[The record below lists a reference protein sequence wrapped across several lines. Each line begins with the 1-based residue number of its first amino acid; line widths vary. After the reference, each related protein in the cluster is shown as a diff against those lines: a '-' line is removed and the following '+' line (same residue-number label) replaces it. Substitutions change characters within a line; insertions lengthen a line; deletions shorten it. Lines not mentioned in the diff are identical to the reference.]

1 MTRNNSPLLTSSVL
15 LLLGLAT
22 VQSAKAEDEV
32 RDQFNPVR
40 TGVTSLSVAP
50 DARAGGMGD
59 VGAATDPDVH
69 SQYWNPAKFPFTIS
83 RAGIAINYTP
93 WLRKLTTGIALLNAA
108 GYVRL
113 GDYQALS
120 ASLRYFTLGEV
131 EGGENITVRPYE
143 MSFDAAYSRMLSEKF
158 SAAVG
163 LRYIYSDISGHYDD
177 NSTAGSAFAADIA
190 LYYNTYLMMGQ
201 RECQLA
207 WGLNI
212 NNIGSKISYGDDR
225 SYFIPT
231 NLRLGLSYMIPLN
244 EYNRISISAD
254 ANKLLVPSMPLQ
266 GSDETDE
273 DYQERLDREYYN
285 KSSISGIFTSFGDS
299 ERGFKGEMEE
309 IQWSIGAE
317 YTYNDKFSLRAGY
330 HHESNMQGNR
340 KYATVGAG
348 FRMNVM
354 AIDAGYVIAT
364 SASNPLDQT
373 LRVSLT
379 FDMDGIRDLFGKR
392 R

>member
-1 MTRNNSPLLTSSVL
+1 MKYIISFLSLFFSFLVL
-15 LLLGLAT
+15 C
-22 VQSAKAEDEV
+22 AEDEV

-40 TGVTSLSVAP
+40 TAVVSQTIAP

-69 SQYWNPAKFPFTIS
+69 SQYWNPAKYPFTIS
-83 RAGIAINYTP
+83 RAGFAINYTP
-93 WLRKLTTGIALLNAA
+93 WLRKLTTGIALLDAV

-120 ASLRYFTLGEV
+120 GSIRYFTLGEV
-131 EGGENITVRPYE
+131 NASDGMTVKPYE
-143 MSFDAAYSRMLSEKF
+143 FGVDLAYSRMLSENF
-158 SAAVG
+158 SASVG
-163 LRYIYSDISGHYDD
+163 LRYLYSDITGHYDD
-177 NSTAGSAFAADIA
+177 NSTAGSAFAADVA
-190 LYYNTYLMMGQ
+190 MFYNTYVMMGQ
-201 RECQLA
+201 RECQLS

-231 NLRLGLSYMIPLN
+231 NLRLGFNYLIPLN
-244 EYNRISISAD
+244 EYNRISFSAD

-266 GSDETDE
+266 GADELDE
-273 DYQERLDREYYN
+273 DYQQRLDDEYYN
-285 KSSISGIFTSFGDS
+285 QSPISGIFKSFGDS
-299 ERGFKGEMEE
+299 ERGFKGELEE

-317 YTYNDKFSLRAGY
+317 YTYNEKFTLRAGY
-330 HHESNMQGNR
+330 HHESKMQGNR

-348 FRMNVM
+348 FKLNVLSV
-354 AIDAGYVIAT
+354 DAGYVIAT
-364 SASNPLDQT
+364 EPSNPLDQT
-373 LRVSLT
+373 MRVSLS
-379 FDMDGIRDLFGKR
+379 FDMDGIRDLFGR

>member
-1 MTRNNSPLLTSSVL
+1 MKYIISFLSLFFSFLVL
-15 LLLGLAT
+15 C
-22 VQSAKAEDEV
+22 AEDEV

-40 TGVTSLSVAP
+40 TAVVSQTVAP

-69 SQYWNPAKFPFTIS
+69 SQYWNPAKYPFTIS
-83 RAGIAINYTP
+83 RAGFAINYTP
-93 WLRKLTTGIALLNAA
+93 WLRKLTTGIALLDAV

-120 ASLRYFTLGEV
+120 GSIRYFTLGEV
-131 EGGENITVRPYE
+131 NASDGMTVKPYE
-143 MSFDAAYSRMLSEKF
+143 FGVDLAYSRMLSEKF
-158 SAAVG
+158 SASVG
-163 LRYIYSDISGHYDD
+163 LRYLYSDITGHYDD
-177 NSTAGSAFAADIA
+177 NSTAGSAFAADVA
-190 LYYNTYLMMGQ
+190 MFYNTYVMMGQ
-201 RECQLA
+201 RECQLS

-231 NLRLGLSYMIPLN
+231 NLRLGFNYLIPLN
-244 EYNRISISAD
+244 EYNRISFSAD

-266 GSDETDE
+266 GADELDE
-273 DYQERLDREYYN
+273 DYQQRLDDEYYN
-285 KSSISGIFTSFGDS
+285 QSPISGIFKSFGDS
-299 ERGFKGEMEE
+299 ERGFKGELEE

-317 YTYNDKFSLRAGY
+317 YTYNEKFTLRAGY
-330 HHESNMQGNR
+330 HHESKMQGNR
-340 KYATVGAG
+340 KYFNVGAG

-354 AIDAGYVIAT
+354 AIDAAYTIAT
-364 SASNPLDQT
+364 SPSNPLDQT
-373 LRVSLT
+373 LRVSLA
-379 FDMDGIRDLFGKR
+379 FDFDGIKDFFSRKR